1 MGARTVSYR
10 TTHLERADHGQQV
23 LAVYDQAIRMA
34 QSGIV
39 HLAKGNR
46 RQALDPLF
54 GANRY
59 VAELETALDFPHG
72 EEIAVNLWRLYEFV
86 RESLQVAWE
95 DGTPGAAEDALFVL
109 ESLRE
114 GWLQW
119 VDRKKPSRAIVCTY
133 REPLAEGLSC

>member
-1 MGARTVSYR
+1 MSYR

-23 LAVYDQAIRMA
+23 LAVYDQAIQMA
-34 QSGIV
+34 RSGIG
-39 HLAKGNR
+39 HLTKGNR
-46 RQALDPLF
+46 GQALDPLF

-59 VAELETALDFPHG
+59 VAALETALDFPHG

-86 RESLQVAWE
+86 RESLQVACE

-109 ESLRE
+109 ESLRD

-119 VDRKKPSRAIVCTY
+119 VDRNRGSAAIVCTY
-133 REPLAEGLSC
+133 REPMDDGLSC

>member
-1 MGARTVSYR
+1 MRTLTMTYR
-10 TTHLERADHGQQV
+10 TTHLERADRGQQV
-23 LAVYDQAIRMA
+23 LAVYDQAIRRA
-34 QSGIV
+34 RNGIV
-39 HLAKGNR
+39 HLTRGDR

-54 GANRY
+54 EANRY
-59 VAELETALDFPHG
+59 VAELEGALDFPHG

-95 DGTPGAAEDALFVL
+95 EGTPGAAEDALFVL

-119 VDRKKPSRAIVCTY
+119 VDRKRGPGAIVCTY
-133 REPLAEGLSC
+133 REPVEEGLSC

>member
-1 MGARTVSYR
+1 MGAPTVGYR

-23 LAVYDQAIRMA
+23 LAVYDQAIQMA
-34 QSGIV
+34 RSGIV
-39 HLAKGNR
+39 HLTQGDR

-54 GANRY
+54 GANLH

-86 RESLQVAWE
+86 RESLQEAWE

-109 ESLRE
+109 ESLRD

-119 VDRKKPSRAIVCTY
+119 VDRKRGAAAIVCTY
-133 REPLAEGLSC
+133 REPMDEGLSC

>member
-1 MGARTVSYR
+1 MGARTVGYR
-10 TTHLERADHGQQV
+10 TTHLERADHGLQV
-23 LAVYDQAIRMA
+23 LAVYDQAIQMA

-46 RQALDPLF
+46 RQAIDPLF
-54 GANRY
+54 GANRS

-86 RESLQVAWE
+86 RESLQEAWE

-109 ESLRE
+109 ESLRD

-119 VDRKKPSRAIVCTY
+119 VDRKRGATAIVCTY
-133 REPLAEGLSC
+133 REPTDEGLNC